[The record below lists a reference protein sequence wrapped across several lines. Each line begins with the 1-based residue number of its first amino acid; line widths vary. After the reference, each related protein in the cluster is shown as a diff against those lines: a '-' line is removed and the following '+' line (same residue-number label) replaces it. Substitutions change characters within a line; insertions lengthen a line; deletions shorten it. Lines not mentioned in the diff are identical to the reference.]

1 MHSPF
6 TLSLVAAIAASHVS
20 ASVYPVTVPPEFFS
34 GPQSGI
40 GSWYRANSGADSTSG
55 TSWCGYKYSNSD
67 PLFAVSLNAMG
78 RATYGSNPTA
88 WRQQTQKYCGLEA
101 LVTDPSTGKSKLMY
115 IGDAFDDK
123 YIKGSRAS
131 IDIMVDAFSAIHGN
145 PNGDKNKVIKGVTWQ
160 FTGNVNTQY
169 TAAGA
174 SWPTASVPAPKPTSS
189 VPAPNPTSPSEP
201 CAGCLGAKC
210 DGQTS
215 LCKAGLTCLS
225 PDGICSDKACNW
237 GCVGWSC
244 SADIPCQKPQ
254 TCISGVCKA

>member
-6 TLSLVAAIAASHVS
+6 NLSLVAVIAASHVS
-20 ASVYPVTVPPEFFS
+20 ASVYPVTVPPGFFS

-67 PLFAVSLNAMG
+67 PLFAVVSQSSPIRHQLEQYPDVHLLQSLKAMG
-78 RATYGSNPTA
+78 GATYGSDPTA

-115 IGDAFDDK
+115 IGDAFDDA

-145 PNGDKNKVIKGVTWQ
+145 PNGDKNKVIKGVKWE
-160 FTGNVNTQY
+160 FTGNINTQY
-169 TAAGA
+169 AAAGA
-174 SWPTASVPAPKPTSS
+174 SWPTASLPAPKPTSS
-189 VPAPNPTSPSEP
+189 VPAPNPTSPSVP
-201 CAGCLGAKC
+201 CDGCLGAKC

-237 GCVGWSC
+237 G
-244 SADIPCQKPQ
+244 
-254 TCISGVCKA
+254 